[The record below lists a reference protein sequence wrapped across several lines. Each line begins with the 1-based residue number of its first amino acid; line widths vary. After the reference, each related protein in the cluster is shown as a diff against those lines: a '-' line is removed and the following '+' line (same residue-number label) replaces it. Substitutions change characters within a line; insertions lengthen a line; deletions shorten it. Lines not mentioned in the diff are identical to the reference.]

1 MLMVSDAYAQGLF
14 GGGGPA
20 ASGSPNPTMTFLLQI
35 AQFLPIIAI
44 FYLLL
49 IRPQQQQAK
58 KLKAMLAA
66 LKKGDKVVTSGGL
79 IGTIVGLDEQ
89 KARAARR
96 GRRQDGVRQERH
108 RERRDGG
115 PAEVSLRPVRIYGD
129 PVLRDR
135 AVEVPGGGRHPAAAR
150 SPTCARP

>member
-1 MLMVSDAYAQGLF
+1 MLMVSDAFAQGLF
-14 GGGGPA
+14 GGGGSA
-20 ASGSPNPTMTFLLQI
+20 ASGSPNPNMTFILQI

-79 IGTIVGLDEQ
+79 MGTIVGLDEQ
-89 KARAARR
+89 KA
-96 GRRQDGVRQERH
+96 
-108 RERRDGG
+108 
-115 PAEVSLRPVRIYGD
+115 
-129 PVLRDR
+129 VLRVADDVKMEFVKS
-135 AVEVPGGGRHPAAAR
+135 AIVSVVTEGPQK
-150 SPTCARP
+150 

>member
-1 MLMVSDAYAQGLF
+1 MLMLRDAFAQGLF
-14 GGGGPA
+14 GGGGSA
-20 ASGSPNPTMTFLLQI
+20 ASGSPNPNMTFILQI

-79 IGTIVGLDEQ
+79 MGTIVGLDEQ
-89 KARAARR
+89 KA
-96 GRRQDGVRQERH
+96 
-108 RERRDGG
+108 
-115 PAEVSLRPVRIYGD
+115 
-129 PVLRDR
+129 VLRVGDDVKMEFLKS
-135 AVEVPGGGRHPAAAR
+135 AIVSVVTEG
-150 SPTCARP
+150 SQK